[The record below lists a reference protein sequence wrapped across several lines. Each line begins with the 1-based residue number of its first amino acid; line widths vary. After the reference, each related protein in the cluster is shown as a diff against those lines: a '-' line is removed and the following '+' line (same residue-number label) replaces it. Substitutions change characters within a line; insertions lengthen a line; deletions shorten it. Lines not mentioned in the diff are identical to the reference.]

1 MKFKKSLGQNFLT
14 DKNILK
20 KIVSLTPLNKKEI
33 IEIGPGTG
41 NLTREILKL
50 SPKNLICI
58 EKDKNLLSIL
68 NKNFKYY
75 KNFSA
80 SNADILKVNLK
91 NIINK
96 NTIIIGNLPY
106 NISTQI
112 LVKFIRLN
120 WPPKFKKLI
129 FMFQKEVGEKILAK
143 TGSSNYSRISI
154 ITNSSLKISKYFF
167 VSKNCFFPKPKVDSI
182 VIEFTPMFKRS
193 LNLKSIKTLEFITN
207 AFFSSRRKMVNKTF
221 KKLKITDENFLKSQ
235 KIDLSVRPENMST
248 DQYCKIAEY
257 FEKINS

>member
-1 MKFKKSLGQNFLT
+1 MC
-14 DKNILK
+14 
-20 KIVSLTPLNKKEI
+20 LTPLNKKEI

-75 KNFSA
+75 KNFSV

-112 LVKFIRLN
+112 IVKFIRLN
-120 WPPKFKKLI
+120 WPQNSRNLFSCFRKK
-129 FMFQKEVGEKILAK
+129 
-143 TGSSNYSRISI
+143 
-154 ITNSSLKISKYFF
+154 
-167 VSKNCFFPKPKVDSI
+167 
-182 VIEFTPMFKRS
+182 
-193 LNLKSIKTLEFITN
+193 
-207 AFFSSRRKMVNKTF
+207 
-221 KKLKITDENFLKSQ
+221 
-235 KIDLSVRPENMST
+235 
-248 DQYCKIAEY
+248 
-257 FEKINS
+257 

>member
-80 SNADILKVNLK
+80 SNAYILKVNLK
-91 NIINK
+91 
-96 NTIIIGNLPY
+96 TFAQY
-106 NISTQI
+106 T
-112 LVKFIRLN
+112 
-120 WPPKFKKLI
+120 
-129 FMFQKEVGEKILAK
+129 
-143 TGSSNYSRISI
+143 SI
-154 ITNSSLKISKYFF
+154 I
-167 VSKNCFFPKPKVDSI
+167 KN
-182 VIEFTPMFKRS
+182 
-193 LNLKSIKTLEFITN
+193 
-207 AFFSSRRKMVNKTF
+207 
-221 KKLKITDENFLKSQ
+221 
-235 KIDLSVRPENMST
+235 
-248 DQYCKIAEY
+248 
-257 FEKINS
+257 